1 MFSSVFES
9 VWTYT
14 TKTLYNVCM
23 KYSIT
28 SKLLPTLYN
37 AKHICDFI
45 SASPVGCICSTV
57 LVLSHYPTTTFS
69 LLWRYLF
76 IFLLFCAIKSQEK
89 NFALTVTSTT
99 SQSFP
104 QTVLQQGFEG
114 KTFSTGRNEFRNLK
128 LTDNAFDALGLPA
141 ELRGGFVE
149 LLVSQSMCMNRST
162 VCAFA
167 SVTSVAKSR
176 GSKQSLSVT
185 SSVYFAR
192 WWTSIWIQNRDFPS
206 LSSVWSVTTFMQVH
220 AHIRFRHHF

>member
-1 MFSSVFES
+1 MPNIFVTSFLHRQSAASAALYWYSATIRQQLSPYFE
-9 VWTYT
+9 
-14 TKTLYNVCM
+14 
-23 KYSIT
+23 
-28 SKLLPTLYN
+28 
-37 AKHICDFI
+37 
-45 SASPVGCICSTV
+45 G
-57 LVLSHYPTTTFS
+57 
-69 LLWRYLF
+69 

-149 LLVSQSMCMNRST
+149 LLVSQSMCMNWST

-192 WWTSIWIQNRDFPS
+192 W
-206 LSSVWSVTTFMQVH
+206 
-220 AHIRFRHHF
+220 